1 MKKPLPELSPT
12 PSSSFLVR
20 RTLLAALAASPVLP
34 AFAQFR
40 VEVSGVGLTQLPIAL
55 APFKGEDASP
65 QKISTIVQADLERSG
80 QFRGVDASG
89 QSLDESSRPDLSL
102 WRQRTADSLV
112 VGSVTR
118 LADGRYDVRF
128 RLWDVV
134 RGQDL
139 GGQSYTVPQGD
150 LRLAS
155 HRIADYVY
163 EKLTGEKG
171 IFSTRI
177 TYVTKGGSRYT
188 LWVADADGENAQ
200 AALASP
206 EPIISPCWSS
216 NGSQLAYVSFESRK
230 PVVYVHNVSTGQR
243 RLVANFR
250 GSNSAPAW
258 APDGNTLAVTLSRD
272 GGSQLYTISSN
283 GGEPRRLTQSNS
295 IDTEP
300 VYSADGGTIYFVS
313 DRGGAPQIYKMGAS
327 GGNPTRVTF
336 NGTYNISPS
345 ISGDGRW
352 LAYISRVG
360 GAFKLFVMELATG
373 NAQAITDTSADENPS
388 FAPNSKLI
396 VYATKLQGREALM
409 TTTLDG
415 KIKARLAGQAGDIR
429 EPDWGPFQKQ

>member
-1 MKKPLPELSPT
+1 M
-12 PSSSFLVR
+12 
-20 RTLLAALAASPVLP
+20 LP

-55 APFKGEDASP
+55 APFKGEAGSP
-65 QKISTIVQADLERSG
+65 QKISAIVQADLERSG

-89 QSLDESSRPDLSL
+89 QSLDETSRPDLTL

-112 VGSVTR
+112 VGSVNR
-118 LADGRYDVRF
+118 LADGRFDVRF

-139 GGQSYTVPQGD
+139 GGESYTVPQAD
-150 LRLAS
+150 LRLAA

-177 TYVTKGGSRYT
+177 AYITKGGTRHT

-206 EPIISPCWSS
+206 EPIISPRWSPS
-216 NGSQLAYVSFESRK
+216 GTQLAYVSFESRK
-230 PVVYVHNVSTGQR
+230 PVVYVHNVASGQR
-243 RLVANFR
+243 RLVANFK
-250 GSNSAPAW
+250 GNNSAPAW
-258 APDGNTLAVTLSRD
+258 APDGGTLAVTLSRD
-272 GGSQLYTISSN
+272 GGSQIFTIPSS
-283 GGEPRRLTQSNS
+283 GGEPRRLTQSSS

-300 VYSADGGTIYFVS
+300 TYSADGSSIYFVS
-313 DRGGAPQIYKMGAS
+313 DRGGAPQIYKMGAN

-336 NGTYNISPS
+336 SGTYNISPA

-360 GAFKLFVMELATG
+360 GGFKLHVMELATG
-373 NAQAITDTSADENPS
+373 NVQAITDTTADERPS

-396 VYATKLQGREALM
+396 VYATRLQGREALM